1 MYIVRGGYMKR
12 ILVSLPD
19 KVYEIIQSELKGKM
33 GESSSEIVRAI
44 VVAYLSEK
52 GYMKK
57 G

>member
-1 MYIVRGGYMKR
+1 VKR

-19 KVYEIIQSELKGKM
+19 KVHEIIQKELKGKM

-52 GYMKK
+52 GYLEKK
-57 G
+57 

>member
-1 MYIVRGGYMKR
+1 MKR

-19 KVYEIIQSELKGKM
+19 KVHEIIQKELKGKM

-52 GYMKK
+52 GYLEKK
-57 G
+57 